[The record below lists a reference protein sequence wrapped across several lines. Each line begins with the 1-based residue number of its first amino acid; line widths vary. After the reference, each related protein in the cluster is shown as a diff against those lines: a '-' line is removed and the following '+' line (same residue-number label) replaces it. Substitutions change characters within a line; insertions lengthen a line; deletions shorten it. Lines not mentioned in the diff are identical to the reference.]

1 MLSMKNRQ
9 LGNTDIYLS
18 EITFGGASI
27 SGEGGG
33 YGFGTLSETDAVKTL
48 HRALDL
54 GINSFDTAPIYGFGM
69 SEVRMGKAFKGKRD
83 KVYIT
88 SKSGITWHDNGR
100 VNMTN
105 EPAIAEK
112 MIEQTLKDLQTD
124 YVDLYMVHWPDTK
137 FDIRETL
144 AVLKN
149 AQAQGKIRHIGLCN
163 TNLEDLNK
171 AKEVARIEAVQCKHN
186 FFDQDMMKSLSDY
199 LEEEKISFMS
209 WGTLDQG
216 ILSGNMKAGRKFD
229 EADARSWAPW
239 WDKKEVQRKADLV
252 DKLLEI
258 MKPMGKNGIN
268 LGISYNLN
276 HPQMTTILCGAKGIG
291 QLESLVEAYEDQLS
305 FDEIQTVL
313 NFYDTIKG

>member
-1 MLSMKNRQ
+1 MKNRQ
-9 LGNTDIYLS
+9 LGKTDTYLS

-33 YGFGTLSETDAVKTL
+33 YGFGSMSESDATKTL
-48 HRALDL
+48 HRALDY

-69 SEVRMGKAFKGKRD
+69 SETRMGKAFKGKRD
-83 KVYIT
+83 KVFLV

-112 MIEQTLKDLQTD
+112 MLEQTLKDLQTD
-124 YVDLYMVHWPDTK
+124 YIDLYMVHWPDSK

-144 AVLKN
+144 AVHKK
-149 AQAQGKIRHIGLCN
+149 AQEAGKIKYIGLCN
-163 TNLEDLNK
+163 TNLEELHK
-171 AKEVARIEAVQCKHN
+171 AKEVCRIEAVQCKHN

-199 LEEEKISFMS
+199 LEEERISFMS

-239 WDKKEVQRKADLV
+239 WDKKEVQRKAEIV
-252 DKLLEI
+252 DKLIEK
-258 MKPMGKNGIN
+258 MKPMNKNGIN

-276 HPQMTTILCGAKGIG
+276 HPQMTTILCGAKGIH
-291 QLESLVEAYEDQLS
+291 QLESLIDCYNNQLS
-305 FDEIQTVL
+305 FEEIQTVL
-313 NFYDTIKG
+313 NYYDSLKA

>member
-1 MLSMKNRQ
+1 MKTRQ
-9 LGNTDIYLS
+9 LGMTETYLS

-33 YGFGTLSETDAVKTL
+33 YGFGSLSEADAMKTL
-48 HRALDL
+48 HRAIDL
-54 GINSFDTAPIYGFGM
+54 GINTFDTAPIYGFGM
-69 SEVRMGKAFKGKRD
+69 SEVRMGKAFKNKRQD
-83 KVYIT
+83 LFII

-105 EPAIAEK
+105 EPAVAQK
-112 MIEQTLKDLQTD
+112 MLEQSLKDLQTD
-124 YVDLYMVHWPDTK
+124 YIDLYMVHWPDTK

-144 AVLKN
+144 QVLVE
-149 AQAQGKIRHIGLCN
+149 AQQAGKIRHLGLCN
-163 TNLEDLNK
+163 TNLDELQK

-199 LEEEKISFMS
+199 LEVEMISFMS

-252 DKLLEI
+252 DKILEK
-258 MKPMGKNGIN
+258 MKPMHKNGIN

-276 HPQMTTILCGAKGIG
+276 HPQMTTILCGAKGLS
-291 QLESLVEAYEDQLS
+291 QLESLMESYDNQLTI
-305 FDEIQTVL
+305 DELQTVL
-313 NFYDTIKG
+313 NYYDSIKG